1 MFLTILNIFK
11 PEYKIYSNTRCEI
24 KYTIKYLRYEGNY
37 KFRNNNT
44 DQNNMEIERS
54 GYGTMWKIEEN
65 REIQRKINIMVYQ
78 GDWENDG
85 NNIFK

>member
-1 MFLTILNIFK
+1 
-11 PEYKIYSNTRCEI
+11 
-24 KYTIKYLRYEGNY
+24 
-37 KFRNNNT
+37 
-44 DQNNMEIERS
+44 MEIERS

-65 REIQRKINIMVYQ
+65 KVIQRKINIMVYQ

>member
-1 MFLTILNIFK
+1 MNSILNQLAAIIFNILK
-11 PEYKIYSNTRCEI
+11 KSTKI
-24 KYTIKYLRYEGNY
+24 Y